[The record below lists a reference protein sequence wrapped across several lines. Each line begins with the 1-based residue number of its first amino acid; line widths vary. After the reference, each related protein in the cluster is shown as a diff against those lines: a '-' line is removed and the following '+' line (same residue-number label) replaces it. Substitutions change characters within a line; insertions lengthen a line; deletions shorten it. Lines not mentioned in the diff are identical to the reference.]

1 MINTVADL
9 VLCVVTPLIVVY
21 NSSVSDTKVNIMF
34 RRPFVRVCL
43 LILILIFVALVS
55 LRPLWVYFVGK
66 TEPKIICLVYIEVKL
81 WIQLNLWSQLNPK
94 LKRFNKI
101 LCDVRERRI
110 ILSVLDPSPSTPA
123 PIKFF
128 FVYFIICM
136 IDKKYNEY
144 CAPHQTS
151 GHCSHLEFHSTPE
164 VQQPSPNDDLLW
176 NPQINWSL
184 LQECLKSFWIV
195 FHSFFN
201 NICWLKIDW

>member
-1 MINTVADL
+1 MINTMADL

-110 ILSVLDPSPSTPA
+110 ILSVLDPSPSSPA
-123 PIKFF
+123 PIKERLKTVGRAANLFQSF
-128 FVYFIICM
+128 RHMSASLALGTIYM
-136 IDKKYNEY
+136 
-144 CAPHQTS
+144 Q
-151 GHCSHLEFHSTPE
+151 
-164 VQQPSPNDDLLW
+164 LLSW
-176 NPQINWSL
+176 NFAQARL
-184 LQECLKSFWIV
+184 
-195 FHSFFN
+195 
-201 NICWLKIDW
+201 